1 MLIITIFLLALNTS
15 ADRAHMYGYRAPL
28 ENKIDHR
35 CYAEDYTR
43 AWVYF
48 TDKGVTNNGYEKMI
62 ASVAEH
68 LSPRSLARRQQR
80 GGIIDYG
87 DVPLYDD
94 FLQEVEARG
103 GLLVRKSRW
112 LNAASF
118 IIHRDDLQTIARL
131 PFVHRIVPIVLYQGK
146 PIETEQTRLD
156 STIFGLT
163 YNQLHM
169 FNIDA
174 LHELGYFGSNIKIG
188 ILDTG
193 LRKKHVALDGLRL
206 MAEHD
211 FMDGDRIYMDNV
223 PITVEPHGV
232 IADIVFKQTSSRL
245 NVFFSGDTVGQY
257 NLKPSREIMYTYSDD
272 GGATWLEPP
281 ERVTSA
287 YRHWTR
293 ELDMCGNDTMFV
305 LFRDA
310 YGLKYLVYADSLLV
324 GSMPLWVGKE
334 PSCVQVN
341 DTVYAAF
348 QDTNA
353 QRLMLVKGTVNGFGT
368 PVRIDSAAFKVKA
381 PRIIASNDALGVFY
395 HTLPGD
401 SLYFAKSPLPVDTF
415 PRQYFAHG
423 KDAEAISSGDTVF
436 VIWKDMSESPL
447 TKIAFSKSYDFG
459 GSFTTPLDISQTF
472 NAIGKIS
479 LARLDAQISVVWE
492 SAGKIYKTV
501 SYDNGDHFLPTDSLP
516 REFTYLAT
524 AGTVTGDIAT
534 FYCERGDSI
543 TDGYAPDD
551 PEYLYPH
558 HGTKMLS
565 AIAGYM
571 QDNYVGVAPAAE
583 IYVAKTEIPGDSV
596 YEFPVEEDTWIAGLE
611 WFESQGVDVVN
622 SSLGYT
628 DWYDFPEDYDGSTS
642 PASIAANEAARR
654 GMIIVNASGNL
665 DNPSIPQIHI
675 PGDAQEVITVGGID
689 TLLYR
694 WVNSGYYPT
703 TDHSPKKPE
712 LVCLADAP
720 IVVDPDSI
728 NSYVYSRGTSGA
740 TAMISGLCALLLE
753 GHPSWNVDSLKA
765 ALTGT
770 ASHADAPTDSLGYGW
785 PDALAAMFW
794 QDTIP
799 EPSDGTAFLTPYPNP
814 FIISQHQVVYVPF
827 KLEQSY
833 TVELRLYSING
844 RHIKTDSRDNI
855 RPGIYDATDPDSP
868 NAAFIWDGT
877 DDEGE
882 EVASGIYYCTLLTRG
897 GTTAVT
903 KIAVVK

>member
-15 ADRAHMYGYRAPL
+15 ADRVHMYGYRAPL

-35 CYAEDYTR
+35 CYEKDYTR
-43 AWVYF
+43 VWVYF
-48 TDKGVTNNGYEKMI
+48 TDKDVTNTGYEKML
-62 ASVAEH
+62 ASVTAH
-68 LSPRSLARRQQR
+68 LDPRSLARRQQR
-80 GGIIDYG
+80 NGIIDYG
-87 DVPLYDD
+87 DFPVSDD
-94 FLQEVEARG
+94 FLQEIEAYG
-103 GLLVRKSRW
+103 GLLIQQSRW

-118 IIHRDDLQTIARL
+118 IIHRDDLQAIAGL
-131 PFVHRIVPIVLYQGK
+131 PFVHRIVPIGMYQGK
-146 PIETEQTRLD
+146 TIETEGTRLD
-156 STIFGLT
+156 STVFGLS

-174 LHELGYFGSNIKIG
+174 LHELGYFGSNVKIG

-193 LRKKHVALDGLRL
+193 LRKRHIALDGLRL

-211 FMDGDRIYMDNV
+211 FMAGDRIYMDNI
-223 PITVEPHGV
+223 PITEPFGV
-232 IADIVFKQTSSRL
+232 IADIVYRRTSSRL
-245 NVFFSGDTVGQY
+245 NIFFSGDTVGQY

-272 GGATWLEPP
+272 GGTTWQEPA
-281 ERVTSA
+281 RITSA

-293 ELDMCGNDTMFV
+293 ELDVCGGDTMFV
-305 LFRDA
+305 LFRDL
-310 YGLKYLVYADSLLV
+310 YGLKYLVYAESLLV
-324 GSMPLWVGKE
+324 PSMHLGVGKE
-334 PSCVQVN
+334 PSGVQAG
-341 DTVYAAF
+341 DTVYVAC

-353 QRLMLVKGTVNGFGT
+353 QYLSLLKGTVDGFGS
-368 PVRIDSAAFKVKA
+368 PLYIDSVTTKVKA
-381 PRIIASNDALGVFY
+381 PKIITNNSALGIFY

-401 SLYFAKSPLPVDTF
+401 SLYFIKSTLPIAAF
-415 PRQYFAHG
+415 SKQYLAHG
-423 KDAEAISSGDTVF
+423 KDAEAIVSGDTVF
-436 VIWKDMSESPL
+436 VIWKDRSESPL
-447 TKIAFSKSYDFG
+447 TKITFAKSYNFG
-459 GSFTTPLDISQTF
+459 DSFTAPLDISSTF

-479 LARLDAQISVVWE
+479 LARMPNQITVAWE
-492 SAGKIYKTV
+492 SAGKIYSSV
-501 SYDNGDHFLPTDSLP
+501 SYNNGDTFSPQDSLLGD
-516 REFTYLAT
+516 FTYLPT
-524 AGTVTGDIAT
+524 VGTRTGNLST

-543 TDGYAPDD
+543 TDGYTPDD
-551 PEYLYPH
+551 PEFLYPH

-571 QDNYVGVAPAAE
+571 LNNYVGVAPAAE

-628 DWYDFPEDYDGSTS
+628 DWYRWPQDYDGMTS

-665 DNPSIPQIHI
+665 DNPLFPQIHI
-675 PGDAQEVITVGGID
+675 PGDAQGALTVGGID
-689 TLLYR
+689 TLYNR
-694 WVNSGYYPT
+694 WVNSGYFPT
-703 TDHSPKKPE
+703 ADHSPKKPE

-720 IVVDPDSI
+720 IVVDPDST

-740 TAMISGLCALLLE
+740 TAMISGICALLLE
-753 GHPSWNVDSLKA
+753 GHPSWNVDSVKA
-765 ALTGT
+765 ALTST

-794 QDTIP
+794 QDTLSEAI
-799 EPSDGTAFLTPYPNP
+799 EGTAFLTPYPNP
-814 FIISQHQVVYVPF
+814 FIIGQHDAVYVPF
-827 KLEQSY
+827 RLEQQY
-833 TVELRLYSING
+833 TVELRLYSISG
-844 RHIKTDSRDNI
+844 RHIKTDTRGLI
-855 RPGIYDATDPDSP
+855 LPGVYDATDPDAP

-877 DDEGE
+877 DDDGE

-903 KIAVVK
+903 KIAVIK